1 MATSFPSNIDT
12 FTNPTTSNTLDSPSH
27 SGQHSDLNDAVEN
40 IETKLG
46 VGASPA
52 SSATAGQ
59 VLMAQTAGTTTW
71 SNITTITNAVITGG
85 TVSDFISVSPVLTSP
100 EEAINIVATASSG
113 TVSADLKTS
122 GVTFA
127 TANASGNWVMNL
139 RGDGT
144 VTASSLIAVGQ
155 SISHVYMNTNGTGT
169 FYPTA
174 YRIDGTAVTPRWQSA
189 GTPTTG
195 NANSID
201 AYAFTI
207 MKTASTPT
215 YTVLASQ
222 TRFA

>member
-27 SGQHSDLNDAVEN
+27 SGQHSDLNDAVEAV
-40 IETKLG
+40 ETKLG

-52 SSATAGQ
+52 GSATAGQ

-71 SNITTITNAVITGG
+71 SNITTITNALITGG
-85 TVSDFISVSPVLTSP
+85 TVTDFVAVSPILTSP
-100 EEAINIVATASSG
+100 EETINIIATASSG

-127 TANASGNWVMNL
+127 TANASGNWVINL
-139 RGDGT
+139 RGNGT

-155 SISHVYMNTNGTGT
+155 SISHVYMNTNGTGV
-169 FYPTA
+169 FYPTS
-174 YRIDGTAVTPRWQSA
+174 YTVDGTAVTPRWQAA

-207 MKTASTPT
+207 MKTAATPT

>member
-1 MATSFPSNIDT
+1 MATNYPGSLDSL
-12 FTNPTTSNTLDSPSH
+12 TNPNSSDKLDNPSH
-27 SGQHSDLNDAVEN
+27 STQHANANDAIEAVEV
-40 IETKLG
+40 KLG
-46 VGASPA
+46 IGA
-52 SSATAGQ
+52 SSAGSASANQ
-59 VLMAQTAGTTTW
+59 VLMAQSGGTTSW
-71 SNITTITNAVITGG
+71 SNITSITNAIISGG
-85 TVSDFISVSPVLTSP
+85 TVTDFISISPILTAP

-113 TVSADLKTS
+113 TVDAALKTS

-127 TANASGNWVMNL
+127 TANASGNWVLNFV
-139 RGDGT
+139 GGGT

-174 YRIDGTAVTPRWQSA
+174 YRIDGTAVTPRWQAA

-201 AYAFTI
+201 AYAFTLI
-207 MKTASTPT
+207 KTASTPT

>member
-1 MATSFPSNIDT
+1 
-12 FTNPTTSNTLDSPSH
+12 
-27 SGQHSDLNDAVEN
+27 LNDAVEAV
-40 IETKLG
+40 ETKLG

-52 SSATAGQ
+52 GSATAGQ

-71 SNITTITNAVITGG
+71 SNITTITNALITGG
-85 TVSDFISVSPVLTSP
+85 TVTDFVAVSPILTSP
-100 EEAINIVATASSG
+100 EETINIIATASSG

-127 TANASGNWVMNL
+127 TANASGNWVLNFI
-139 RGDGT
+139 GGGT

-169 FYPTA
+169 FYPTS
-174 YRIDGTAVTPRWQSA
+174 YTIDGTAVTPRWQAA
-189 GTPTTG
+189 GTPTAG

-207 MKTASTPT
+207 MKTAATPT